1 MNVIVKPS
9 RKISGIVKVPGDKSI
24 SHRLAM
30 LGAIASGQTI
40 IRRFSTS
47 SDCLSTVRCLR
58 QLGIQIEFSGSDSL
72 TILGLGLKG
81 LKSVNQPLDAGNSGT
96 TMRLLSGILGG
107 QNFSTTLTGDNSLKK
122 RPMNRI
128 IEPLSQMGVRIQSN
142 KKFTAPLKI
151 WGGDLQPI
159 DYLIP
164 VASAQVKSAILL
176 AGLYTQGMTQVRE
189 TVSTRNH
196 TEIALQQFGVDLKI
210 SGKTIKILGGQQ
222 PQALEISV
230 PRDISSAA
238 FFVAATLLIP
248 NSEILIEQVSLN
260 PGRRTILDVLIK
272 MGASIKILQQKESFG
287 ELIGDLRVY
296 SSTLRGGSL
305 TGSLIPKIIDE
316 VPILAIL
323 ATQTHKGI
331 TIRNAGEL
339 RVKESDRIQTL
350 VQNLRIMGARVEE
363 YSDGMFIPGQQILN
377 GGTVNSYGDHRI
389 AMAFAIAGLIALGPT
404 YIKNGDCTDVSFP
417 GFYGVLEKL
426 CTR

>member
-1 MNVIVKPS
+1 MKVIVKPS
-9 RKISGIVKVPGDKSI
+9 RKISGIVEVPGDKSI

-47 SDCLSTVRCLR
+47 SDCLSTVSCLR
-58 QLGIQIEFSGSDSL
+58 QLGIQVEFSGSDSL
-72 TILGLGLKG
+72 TILGQGLRG

-107 QNFSTTLTGDNSLKK
+107 QQFLTTLTGDNSLKQ

-128 IEPLSQMGVRIQSN
+128 IEPLAQMGVRIQSN

-151 WGGDLQPI
+151 RGSDLQPI

-164 VASAQVKSAILL
+164 VSSAQVKSAILL
-176 AGLYTQGMTQVRE
+176 AGLYAQGMTQVQE
-189 TVSTRNH
+189 IVSTRNH
-196 TEIALQQFGVDLKI
+196 TEIALQQFGVELKI
-210 SGKTIKILGGQQ
+210 SGKTIKMLGGQQ
-222 PQALEISV
+222 PKGIEISV

-238 FFVAATLLIP
+238 FFVAAALLLP
-248 NSEILIEQVSLN
+248 NSEILIEQVGLN
-260 PGRRTILDVLIK
+260 PGRRAILDVLIK
-272 MGASIKILQQKESFG
+272 MGASIEIFQQKETFG
-287 ELIGDLRVY
+287 ELIGDLRVN
-296 SSTLRGGSL
+296 SSNLKGGSL

-316 VPILAIL
+316 VPVLAIL

-331 TIRNAGEL
+331 TIRDAGEL

-350 VQNLRIMGARVEE
+350 VHNLRIMGARVEE
-363 YSDGMFIPGQQILN
+363 YSDGMSIPGQQTLK
-377 GGTVNSYGDHRI
+377 GGTVNSHGDHRI

-404 YIKNGDCTDVSFP
+404 HIKNGDCTEVSFP
-417 GFYGVLEKL
+417 GFYGLLKKL
-426 CTR
+426 CTS